1 METNVNNTEESCGRV
16 WVLSSPDS
24 CLTPYIVA
32 LLDERAGD
40 RYFSPSAYAG
50 QVNSGVPGG
59 VTLVVY
65 DNENAEPT
73 DSLEGIDRVVVVG
86 DCGGVADEWRRRG
99 VATVRLNHG
108 WIVGT
113 GMTGV
118 PMALLKAIDRGVY
131 FHVKG
136 ADANCAI
143 VHAADLAAAVVALGC
158 GGGDGELMLHDGTT
172 PSLHDFAEAL
182 ATRLNGKRIY
192 TLSPLQARVAGWF
205 TGTSDLVALSLAD
218 PQSFPAPSPSLPAPR
233 DVINYITTHQYTVDD
248 I

>member
-1 METNVNNTEESCGRV
+1 MSVPATVT
-16 WVLSSPDS
+16 
-24 CLTPYIVA
+24 
-32 LLDERAGD
+32 
-40 RYFSPSAYAG
+40 FPSAYAG
-50 QVNSGVPGG
+50 QVGSGVPGG

-73 DSLEGIDRVVVVG
+73 DSLEGVDRVVVVG

-158 GGGDGELMLHDGTT
+158 GEGRRADAARRDDTVTARLCRGSCN
-172 PSLHDFAEAL
+172 PSQWQAHL
-182 ATRLNGKRIY
+182 Y
-192 TLSPLQARVAGWF
+192 TLPVAGPC
-205 TGTSDLVALSLAD
+205 GRMVH
-218 PQSFPAPSPSLPAPR
+218 R
-233 DVINYITTHQYTVDD
+233 DF
-248 I
+248 